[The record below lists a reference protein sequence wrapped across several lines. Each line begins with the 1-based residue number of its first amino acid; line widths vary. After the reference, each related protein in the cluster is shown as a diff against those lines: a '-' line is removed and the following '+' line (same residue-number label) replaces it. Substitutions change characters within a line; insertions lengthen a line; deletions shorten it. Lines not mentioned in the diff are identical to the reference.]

1 MCEHEELMAALSS
14 TAPCLALTW
23 CGGGA
28 AATAAWRGSCP
39 RTPAPRGSASPGRAA
54 PARGTAAA
62 ARSSARTASPTHS
75 RSAAQQTRYILLL
88 ILKTLDCIHIIH
100 ISVPDNDTQ
109 DNPQLSA
116 GLYLNFIHTWRTI
129 LFLRTLLTRSS
140 SEMKSCWSSHSRPG
154 MNCISLTLTLYIVAS
169 EAEYLNG
176 LLS

>member
-1 MCEHEELMAALSS
+1 MPRPREQRGGDLVHRHPLR
-14 TAPCLALTW
+14 PDPRDLA
-23 CGGGA
+23 
-28 AATAAWRGSCP
+28 
-39 RTPAPRGSASPGRAA
+39 APRQLAVQQQQ
-54 PARGTAAA
+54 RGVQ
-62 ARSSARTASPTHS
+62 REQRPRHTHDLQ
-75 RSAAQQTRYILLL
+75 RNKQDANILSL
-88 ILKTLDCIHIIH
+88 ILRTLDSLDCIHIIL

-109 DNPQLSA
+109 DNRLLST

-140 SEMKSCWSSHSRPG
+140 SEMKSCCSSHSRPG

>member
-1 MCEHEELMAALSS
+1 MKSWWLPCQALLHVRCWPG
-14 TAPCLALTW
+14 AGVARPREQRGGDLVHGHPLRADPRHLA
-23 CGGGA
+23 
-28 AATAAWRGSCP
+28 
-39 RTPAPRGSASPGRAA
+39 APRQLAVQQQQ
-54 PARGTAAA
+54 RGVQ
-62 ARSSARTASPTHS
+62 REQRPRHTHDL
-75 RSAAQQTRYILLL
+75 QHNKQDTNILLL

-109 DNPQLSA
+109 DNPQLST